1 MIRIVCALSLLFGS
15 FLHSAE
21 LPNSLLWKV
30 TSPQGAVSHV
40 FGTIHLQDSSVFR
53 QRDTVL
59 SLVRTCR
66 TYASEM
72 HLDSV
77 MAMMQPSVLFL
88 SGKTLYDLADSADV
102 KRICAALQ
110 SRVPSMSPL
119 CTRLKPGAIGMLLS
133 FGAVEQT
140 APVAMDQFL
149 WDLAKQ
155 HKPLLIGLETLD
167 EQIAVIDQL
176 TAQMLIDH
184 LENIVHEDSLALIL
198 PRHYANEDLNAL
210 AAITDDTTEAY
221 SGIVESL
228 NDDRNV
234 VMVQRMKQML
244 TTGDAFIAIGALHL
258 TGEKSI
264 LLLLE
269 KEGYRVEPVLG
280 GKRSQWLFNE
290 FGDD

>member
-1 MIRIVCALSLLFGS
+1 MTRFILVLCLLSASL
-15 FLHSAE
+15 LHSAE
-21 LPNSLLWKV
+21 LPNSLLWKI

-40 FGTIHLQDSSVFR
+40 FGTIHLQDSTVFR

-88 SGKTLYDLADSADV
+88 SGSTLYDMLDSSQV
-102 KRICAALQ
+102 GQICSALNA
-110 SRVPSMSPL
+110 RVPGMGPL
-119 CTRLKPGAIGMLLS
+119 CSRLKPGAIGMLLS
-133 FGAVEQT
+133 FGSMEKT
-140 APVAMDQFL
+140 APVAMDQML
-149 WDLAKQ
+149 WDLAKR
-155 HKPLLIGLETLD
+155 HKPLLIGLETLE
-167 EQIAVIDQL
+167 EQIAVIDRM

-184 LENIVHEDSLALIL
+184 LEDIDREDSLAAVM
-198 PRHYANEDLNAL
+198 PRLYANEDLNGL
-210 AAITDDTTEAY
+210 ASITNDTTEAY
-221 SGIVESL
+221 AGLLESL

-244 TTGDAFIAIGALHL
+244 NTGDAFIAIGALHL

-280 GKRSQWLFNE
+280 GARSQWLLNE